1 MKLSV
6 SKSARWT
13 ALLIVSIT
21 MMFGYFFTDVM
32 SPLEPLLT
40 AAKGAENGL
49 GLGWNSDE
57 YGFFS
62 GAYGYFNVFLLLL
75 FFGGLILDKFGI
87 RFTGILST
95 VLMFGGALLKWY
107 ALGHEFDGMVA
118 VPFFGTYST
127 QVVIAALGFAI
138 YGVGCEICGITVSK
152 VIVKWFT
159 GHELALAMGVQVATA
174 RLGTAAALSASLP
187 FAKAMGGVSASVA
200 LGAVLLCAGVLVYLV
215 YCVMDKKEDASA
227 AAVATEPEE
236 GFKFSDLGGLF
247 KTTGFWYVAFLC
259 LMFYAGVFPFLKF
272 ATKLM
277 IFKYGVD
284 ANLAGLIPAMLPF
297 GTIFLTPLFGSI
309 YDKYGKGATLMIIGS
324 CLLTFVH
331 VMFALPI
338 NSWVLAIVLML
349 ILGIAFGLV
358 PSAMWPSVPK
368 IIPMK
373 LLGTAYALIFYIQNI
388 GLALIPVWIGKVNQ
402 ANTGADGV
410 IDYTQTMT
418 IFAAFGVIAI
428 IISFLLLFEDK
439 RKGYGLQKPNV
450 KTMNATPES
459 LIKDYADPIEQQ
471 EIDKFVCS
479 EMGRQIHRYIKGM
492 IISFLL
498 LFEDKRKGY
507 GLQKPNVKT
516 MNATPES
523 LIKDYADPI
532 EQQEIDKFVCS
543 EMGRQIHRYIKG
555 MSGTKQAM
563 LKFEERLVS
572 LSVPEKE
579 KAIAKYIDLNRK
591 ALDGLDL
598 KMILVRSVANYCDTF
613 QYMLDFVN
621 DKRKMVF
628 YYQRI
633 KAKYIQYHEV
643 FEQDGKF
650 GMKDHQ
656 GNIMLSPSYDFLR
669 TCYIYNDDLSIMPV
683 IAEKNGK
690 MGLVMPDGNDTVVA
704 DFLYDEICLRDEYP
718 YFEASREGISGFIDK
733 FGNFVNS

>member
-1 MKLSV
+1 MSTTEKMQMKLSD

-450 KTMNATPES
+450 KLVKSES
-459 LIKDYADPIEQQ
+459 
-471 EIDKFVCS
+471 
-479 EMGRQIHRYIKGM
+479 
-492 IISFLL
+492 IIF
-498 LFEDKRKGY
+498 KRKEI
-507 GLQKPNVKT
+507 T

-563 LKFEERLVS
+563 LKFEERLAS

-656 GNIMLSPSYDFLR
+656 GNILLSPIYDFLR

-718 YFEASREGISGFIDK
+718 YFEASKDGENGFLDK
-733 FGNFVNS
+733 TGNFVNS